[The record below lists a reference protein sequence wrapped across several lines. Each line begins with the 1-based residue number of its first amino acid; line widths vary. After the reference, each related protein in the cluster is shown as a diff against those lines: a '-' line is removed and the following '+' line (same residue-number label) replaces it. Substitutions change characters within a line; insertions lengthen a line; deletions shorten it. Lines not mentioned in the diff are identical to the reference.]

1 MCSSI
6 LGRLHSP
13 FSNWGVQ
20 LGALEFKGGFR
31 GEAIAIVGGGPQ
43 NALFLYMGG
52 AGAPGVE
59 VGEIA
64 ADWKYVGGL

>member
-1 MCSSI
+1 MHSS
-6 LGRLHSP
+6 
-13 FSNWGVQ
+13 
-20 LGALEFKGGFR
+20 AKGGFR

-52 AGAPGVE
+52 AG

>member
-20 LGALEFKGGFR
+20 RGALEFKGGFR

-52 AGAPGVE
+52 AGAG

>member
-20 LGALEFKGGFR
+20 RGALEFKGGFR
-31 GEAIAIVGGGPQ
+31 REAIAIVGGGAQ

-52 AGAPGVE
+52 VGAGLE

-64 ADWKYVGGL
+64 TDWKYVGGL